1 MPLWTHQ
8 ISLKNVPRNAIFGS
22 LKNYSVF
29 SNYPPKYSMWYVP
42 KNSIIL
48 CFYFQHMKVL
58 IYSHI
63 CEHMTL
69 SFWLNVKCHLVVLF
83 CFLLN
88 TMWLGKFTYLYW
100 PLSSLFSV
108 CLNFSLADTIDH
120 LPPSYSSLLYQ
131 LIFILFYIPIY
142 SFKLISYFPL
152 RFLANRM

>member
-22 LKNYSVF
+22 LKNYKVF

-42 KNSIIL
+42 KHS
-48 CFYFQHMKVL
+48 MKVL

-63 CEHMTL
+63 CERMTL

-83 CFLLN
+83 CFLLS

-100 PLSSLFSV
+100 PLSSVFYV
-108 CLNFSLADTIDH
+108 CLNFSLADTIDY

-142 SFKLISYFPL
+142 SFKLISYFPF